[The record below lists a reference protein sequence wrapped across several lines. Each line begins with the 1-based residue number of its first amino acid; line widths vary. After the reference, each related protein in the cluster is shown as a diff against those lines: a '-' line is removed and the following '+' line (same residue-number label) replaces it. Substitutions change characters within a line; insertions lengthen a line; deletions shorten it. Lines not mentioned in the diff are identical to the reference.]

1 MILTVPV
8 FLGVTFPA
16 ELTEAILAFDDFQVT
31 LPLGF
36 TDASRVN
43 GLLKY
48 AVALDL
54 SDNVGDLTVT
64 AQEAETPF
72 AFAVMVAFPAFLGMI
87 LPLEVTSA
95 IFGAE
100 DSQEAGLSGAVLTCN
115 CSVSQV

>member
-1 MILTVPV
+1 M
-8 FLGVTFPA
+8 
-16 ELTEAILAFDDFQVT
+16 AFDDFQVT

-54 SDNVGDLTVT
+54 SDNVGALTVM

-100 DSQEAGLSGAVLTCN
+100 DSQEAGLSGAVLTCS